1 VLRTGERIL
10 SNDVR
15 TGTDRMQ
22 HGAPQQNYSEL
33 LDIADVEFEQEKEDG
48 FDKKARF
55 ASTQKEDM

>member
-1 VLRTGERIL
+1 
-10 SNDVR
+10 
-15 TGTDRMQ
+15 MQ